1 MENNSTI
8 GKIYKIYRQHYKKI
22 LFFSK
27 ILLAIILFIILLYLL
42 ERYLLYNI
50 IYSLLLFISH
60 IFHLEKYNIFS
71 IKFESIFLL
80 IYFHIL
86 LIRLIVLSIVF
97 IQGGLFKKLLVSE
110 QFNTFIITIH
120 DLIHQTINSLALNK
134 LNEFKYFMNQ
144 LDILKKSIENIKIK
158 KSDWKINNYDFENDL
173 NNSCVLYYIYKAN
186 NSSENL
192 ENLFEALKTLYNN
205 IEKFPALPIY
215 KKIFFPN
222 YEDSLLLM
230 EQYMMNSFITHS
242 VQKININK
250 DFDIYLIS
258 PKIEN
263 KIGNKILSIF
273 CNQNAL
279 CCEFYSI
286 SKDNIDY
293 YLHKLNCTIIIW
305 NYKGFGLRKGYT
317 TFSSIDKDVNI
328 LSNYIK
334 NNFNKY
340 KIIIHG
346 CSIGGYSSIKLTQKL
361 LNELNDVIL
370 ISDRTFGDIKSIVH
384 SLNFHE
390 ILDII
395 YAIIFPK
402 WYFKYSNIDNYININ
417 HDKKLILFDAS
428 DEIIKYNPASLVF
441 NITKRYYN
449 DIIKPKLNIYNKYFS
464 LIMNSPKL
472 KENLKQLAID
482 CNEENFD
489 NNGRIF
495 IQHLSYFINTIE
507 EFFMFFII
515 FGFPFNRNKEINPKL
530 DKFKNEYTKIPI
542 IFKQFLDKNKDFIEK
557 EIIDIILAF
566 NFLYIKINLNTEIS
580 DEDILNLKYEK
591 NNINIEQNHIKELK
605 KYFGYVHRITC
616 GHNGKLKEYDYT
628 IIKEFLKNNNFI

>member
-97 IQGGLFKKLLVSE
+97 IQGGLFKKILVSE
-110 QFNTFIITIH
+110 QFNSFIITIH

-173 NNSCVLYYIYKAN
+173 NNSFVLYYIYKTN

-192 ENLFEALKTLYNN
+192 ENLVEALKTLYNN

-242 VQKININK
+242 VRKININK

-515 FGFPFNRNKEINPKL
+515 FGFPFNRTKEINPKL

-566 NFLYIKINLNTEIS
+566 NFLYTKINLNTEIS

>member
-42 ERYLLYNI
+42 ERYILYNI

-110 QFNTFIITIH
+110 QFNSFIITIH

-242 VQKININK
+242 VRKININK

-305 NYKGFGLRKGYT
+305 NYKGFGLRKGFT
-317 TFSSIDKDVNI
+317 TFSSIDRDVNI

-515 FGFPFNRNKEINPKL
+515 FGFPFNRTKEINPKL

-542 IFKQFLDKNKDFIEK
+542 IFKQFLEKNKDFIEK

-566 NFLYIKINLNTEIS
+566 NFLYTKINLNTEIS

>member
-1 MENNSTI
+1 MENISTI
-8 GKIYKIYRQHYKKI
+8 GKIYKIFRQHYKKI
-22 LFFSK
+22 FVFSIILF
-27 ILLAIILFIILLYLL
+27 AIILFILLLYLL

-97 IQGGLFKKLLVSE
+97 IQGGLFKKILVSE
-110 QFNTFIITIH
+110 QFNSFIITIH

-215 KKIFFPN
+215 KKIFFSN

-317 TFSSIDKDVNI
+317 TFSSINKDVNI

-472 KENLKQLAID
+472 KENLKQSAID

-515 FGFPFNRNKEINPKL
+515 FGFPFNRTKEINPKL

-542 IFKQFLDKNKDFIEK
+542 IFKQFLNKNKDFIEK

-566 NFLYIKINLNTEIS
+566 NYLYTKINLNTEIN
-580 DEDILNLKYEK
+580 DENILN
-591 NNINIEQNHIKELK
+591 
-605 KYFGYVHRITC
+605 
-616 GHNGKLKEYDYT
+616 
-628 IIKEFLKNNNFI
+628 

>member
-173 NNSCVLYYIYKAN
+173 NNSFVLYYIYKTN

-192 ENLFEALKTLYNN
+192 ENLIEALKTLYNN

-215 KKIFFPN
+215 KKIFFSN

-242 VQKININK
+242 VRKININK

-279 CCEFYSI
+279 CCEFYAI

-293 YLHKLNCTIIIW
+293 YLYKLNCTIIIW

-566 NFLYIKINLNTEIS
+566 NFLYTKINLNTEIS
-580 DEDILNLKYEK
+580 DEDILKLKYEK

>member
-27 ILLAIILFIILLYLL
+27 ILLAIILFILLLYLL

-97 IQGGLFKKLLVSE
+97 IQGGLFKKILVSE
-110 QFNTFIITIH
+110 QFNSFIITIH

-215 KKIFFPN
+215 KKIFFSN

-242 VQKININK
+242 VRKININK

-279 CCEFYSI
+279 CCEFYAI

-293 YLHKLNCTIIIW
+293 YLYKLNCTIIIW

-441 NITKRYYN
+441 NITRRYYN

-515 FGFPFNRNKEINPKL
+515 FGFPFNRTKEINPKL

-566 NFLYIKINLNTEIS
+566 NFLYTKINLNTEIS

>member
-110 QFNTFIITIH
+110 QFNSFIITIH

-317 TFSSIDKDVNI
+317 TFSSINKDVNI

-515 FGFPFNRNKEINPKL
+515 FGFPFNRTKEINPKL

-542 IFKQFLDKNKDFIEK
+542 IFKQFLEKNKDFIEK
-557 EIIDIILAF
+557 EIMDIILAF
-566 NFLYIKINLNTEIS
+566 NFLYTKINLNTEIS

>member
-97 IQGGLFKKLLVSE
+97 IQGGLFKKILVSE
-110 QFNTFIITIH
+110 QFNSFIITIH

>member
-27 ILLAIILFIILLYLL
+27 ILLAIILFILLLYLL

-97 IQGGLFKKLLVSE
+97 IQGGLFKKILVSE
-110 QFNTFIITIH
+110 QFNSFIITIH

-215 KKIFFPN
+215 KKIFFSN

-242 VQKININK
+242 VRKININK

-279 CCEFYSI
+279 CCEFYAI

-293 YLHKLNCTIIIW
+293 YLYKLNCTIIIW

-441 NITKRYYN
+441 NITRRYYN

-515 FGFPFNRNKEINPKL
+515 FGFPFNRTKEINPKL

-542 IFKQFLDKNKDFIEK
+542 IFKQFLEKNKDFIEK
-557 EIIDIILAF
+557 EIMDIILAF
-566 NFLYIKINLNTEIS
+566 NFLYTKINLNTEIS

>member
-27 ILLAIILFIILLYLL
+27 ILLAIILFILLLYLL

-97 IQGGLFKKLLVSE
+97 IQGGLFKKILVSE
-110 QFNTFIITIH
+110 QFNSFIITIH

-134 LNEFKYFMNQ
+134 LNEFEYFMNQ

-192 ENLFEALKTLYNN
+192 ENLIEALKTLYNN

-286 SKDNIDY
+286 TKDNIDY

-441 NITKRYYN
+441 NITKRFYN

-530 DKFKNEYTKIPI
+530 DKFKNEFQKY
-542 IFKQFLDKNKDFIEK
+542 LLYLN
-557 EIIDIILAF
+557 
-566 NFLYIKINLNTEIS
+566 NFWIKIKIS
-580 DEDILNLKYEK
+580 
-591 NNINIEQNHIKELK
+591 
-605 KYFGYVHRITC
+605 
-616 GHNGKLKEYDYT
+616 
-628 IIKEFLKNNNFI
+628 

>member
-97 IQGGLFKKLLVSE
+97 IQGGLFKKILVSE
-110 QFNTFIITIH
+110 QFNSFIITIH

-566 NFLYIKINLNTEIS
+566 NFLYTKINLNTEIS
-580 DEDILNLKYEK
+580 DEDILKLKYEK

>member
-134 LNEFKYFMNQ
+134 LNEFEYFMNQ

-158 KSDWKINNYDFENDL
+158 KSDWKINNHDFENDL
-173 NNSCVLYYIYKAN
+173 NNSFVLYYIYKTN

-192 ENLFEALKTLYNN
+192 ENLVEALKTLYNN

-472 KENLKQLAID
+472 KENLKQLSID

-515 FGFPFNRNKEINPKL
+515 FGFPFNRTKEINPKL

-542 IFKQFLDKNKDFIEK
+542 IFKQFLDKNKNFIEK

-566 NFLYIKINLNTEIS
+566 NFLYTKINLNTEIS

-605 KYFGYVHRITC
+605 KYFGNVHRITC

-628 IIKEFLKNNNFI
+628 IIKEFLKDNNFI

>member
-8 GKIYKIYRQHYKKI
+8 GKIYEIYRQHYKKI

-515 FGFPFNRNKEINPKL
+515 FGFPFNRTKEINPKL

-566 NFLYIKINLNTEIS
+566 NFLYTKINLNTEIS

>member
-97 IQGGLFKKLLVSE
+97 IQGGLFKKILVSE
-110 QFNTFIITIH
+110 QFNSFIITIH

-134 LNEFKYFMNQ
+134 LNEFEYFMNQ

-192 ENLFEALKTLYNN
+192 ENLVEALKTLYNN

-215 KKIFFPN
+215 KKIFFSN

-279 CCEFYSI
+279 CCEFYAI

-293 YLHKLNCTIIIW
+293 YLYKLNCTIIIW

-566 NFLYIKINLNTEIS
+566 NFLYTKINLNTEIS

>member
-173 NNSCVLYYIYKAN
+173 NNSFVLYYIYKTN

-192 ENLFEALKTLYNN
+192 ENLIEALKTLYNN

-515 FGFPFNRNKEINPKL
+515 FGFPFNRTKEINPKL

-542 IFKQFLDKNKDFIEK
+542 IFKQFLNKNKDFIEK

-566 NFLYIKINLNTEIS
+566 NFLYTKINLNTEIS

>member
-27 ILLAIILFIILLYLL
+27 ILLAIILFILLLYLL

-192 ENLFEALKTLYNN
+192 ENLIEALKTLYNN

-258 PKIEN
+258 PKIED

-441 NITKRYYN
+441 NITRRYYN

-472 KENLKQLAID
+472 KENLKQLAGD

-566 NFLYIKINLNTEIS
+566 NFLYTKINLNTEIN
-580 DEDILNLKYEK
+580 DENILN
-591 NNINIEQNHIKELK
+591 
-605 KYFGYVHRITC
+605 
-616 GHNGKLKEYDYT
+616 
-628 IIKEFLKNNNFI
+628 

>member
-27 ILLAIILFIILLYLL
+27 ILLAIILFILLLYLL

-60 IFHLEKYNIFS
+60 IFNLEKYNIFS
-71 IKFESIFLL
+71 IKLESIFLL

-97 IQGGLFKKLLVSE
+97 IQGGLFKKILVSE
-110 QFNTFIITIH
+110 QFNSFIITIH

-215 KKIFFPN
+215 KKIFFSN

-242 VQKININK
+242 VRKININK

-279 CCEFYSI
+279 CCEFYAI

-293 YLHKLNCTIIIW
+293 YLYKLNCTIIIW

-441 NITKRYYN
+441 NITRRYYN

-566 NFLYIKINLNTEIS
+566 NFLYTKINLNTEIS

>member
-566 NFLYIKINLNTEIS
+566 NFLYTKINLNTEIS

>member
-97 IQGGLFKKLLVSE
+97 IQGGLFKKILVSE
-110 QFNTFIITIH
+110 QFNSFIITIH

-173 NNSCVLYYIYKAN
+173 NNSFVLYYIYKTN

-192 ENLFEALKTLYNN
+192 ENLVEALKTLYNN

-495 IQHLSYFINTIE
+495 IQNLSYFINTIE

-530 DKFKNEYTKIPI
+530 DKFKNEFQKY
-542 IFKQFLDKNKDFIEK
+542 LLYLN
-557 EIIDIILAF
+557 
-566 NFLYIKINLNTEIS
+566 NFWIKIK
-580 DEDILNLKYEK
+580 IL
-591 NNINIEQNHIKELK
+591 
-605 KYFGYVHRITC
+605 
-616 GHNGKLKEYDYT
+616 
-628 IIKEFLKNNNFI
+628 

>member
-27 ILLAIILFIILLYLL
+27 ILLAIILFILLLYLL

-60 IFHLEKYNIFS
+60 IFNLEKYNIFS
-71 IKFESIFLL
+71 IKLESIFLL

-158 KSDWKINNYDFENDL
+158 KSDWKINNHDFENDL
-173 NNSCVLYYIYKAN
+173 NNSFVLYYIYKTN

-192 ENLFEALKTLYNN
+192 ENLVEALKTLYNN

-515 FGFPFNRNKEINPKL
+515 FGFPFNRTKEINPKL

-566 NFLYIKINLNTEIS
+566 NFLYTKINLNTEIS

>member
-134 LNEFKYFMNQ
+134 LNEFEYFMNQ

-173 NNSCVLYYIYKAN
+173 NNSFVLYYIYKAN

-215 KKIFFPN
+215 KKIFFSN

-242 VQKININK
+242 VRKININK

-566 NFLYIKINLNTEIS
+566 NFLYTKINLNTEIS

>member
-27 ILLAIILFIILLYLL
+27 ILLAIILFILLLYLL

-110 QFNTFIITIH
+110 QFNSFIITIH

-192 ENLFEALKTLYNN
+192 ENLIEALKTLYNN

-305 NYKGFGLRKGYT
+305 NYKGFGLRKGFT

-384 SLNFHE
+384 SLYFHE

-441 NITKRYYN
+441 NITRRYYN

-495 IQHLSYFINTIE
+495 I
-507 EFFMFFII
+507 
-515 FGFPFNRNKEINPKL
+515 
-530 DKFKNEYTKIPI
+530 
-542 IFKQFLDKNKDFIEK
+542 
-557 EIIDIILAF
+557 
-566 NFLYIKINLNTEIS
+566 
-580 DEDILNLKYEK
+580 
-591 NNINIEQNHIKELK
+591 
-605 KYFGYVHRITC
+605 
-616 GHNGKLKEYDYT
+616 
-628 IIKEFLKNNNFI
+628 